1 MLLSASGKP
10 WAANPKSGA
19 LGADALIAVPPIISA
34 PSLAPGA
41 KAVRPTIG
49 QRHFLIM
56 EHADA
61 TLIFDIF
68 SMTYFC
74 SSAHATFQ
82 VSIMERANA
91 SPISGILDDFPLSVS
106 AHATSRVVL

>member
-49 QRHFLIM
+49 QRHFF
-56 EHADA
+56 E
-61 TLIFDIF
+61 
-68 SMTYFC
+68 YFVKYMGNALGRYRGDC
-74 SSAHATFQ
+74 GGGSTQRMFLAGKDRSA
-82 VSIMERANA
+82 
-91 SPISGILDDFPLSVS
+91 
-106 AHATSRVVL
+106 